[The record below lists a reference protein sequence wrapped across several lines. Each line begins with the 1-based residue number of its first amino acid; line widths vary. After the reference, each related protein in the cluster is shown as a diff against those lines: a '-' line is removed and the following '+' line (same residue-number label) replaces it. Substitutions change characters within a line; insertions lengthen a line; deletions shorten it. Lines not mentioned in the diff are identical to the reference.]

1 MNNNYNIEVLIKAQN
16 QASAEIAKISDQ
28 VKKLETTTTTAN
40 KNIGGTYDR
49 LK

>member
-28 VKKLETTTTTAN
+28 VKKIRNNNNYRQQEYRRN
-40 KNIGGTYDR
+40 VR
-49 LK
+49 